1 MRLSSWRETAELL
14 TLLAVVGS
22 LIAIVMELRQTQAAL
37 SAQAYQARAFDA
49 IETNRMMLG
58 DRDRE
63 LQALLSQIEAT
74 ALQSINPSDRDVL
87 FTWFFIRRT
96 DLDNEHYQFEHGYL
110 DADFYQTTTEPETKA
125 AAPYWRQLGIA
136 EPRQS
141 FTAEVDR
148 ILTDPTI
155 P

>member
-110 DADFYQTTTEPETKA
+110 DADFYQTTTEPEIKA

>member
-1 MRLSSWRETAELL
+1 MKLSSWREAAELL

-49 IETNRMMLG
+49 IELNRGILG
-58 DRDRE
+58 NRE
-63 LQALLSQIEAT
+63 LQGLLSQ
-74 ALQSINPSDRDVL
+74 LQSGAIDLKSIDPSDRDTL
-87 FTWFFIRRT
+87 FTWFFMRRT
-96 DLDNEHYQFEHGYL
+96 DLDNEHYQYEQGYL
-110 DADFYQTTTEPETKA
+110 DTDFYQTTTEPEIKA
-125 AAPYWRQLGIA
+125 AAPYWRQLSVP

-148 ILTDPTI
+148 ILADPNI

>member
-1 MRLSSWRETAELL
+1 MKLSSWRETAELL

-22 LIAIVMELRQTQAAL
+22 LIAIVIELRQTQTAL

-49 IETNRMMLG
+49 IETNRMTLG
-58 DRDRE
+58 DHE
-63 LQALLSQIEAT
+63 LQALIDQVQAGVIDMT
-74 ALQSINPSDRDVL
+74 SIDPSDRNAL
-87 FTWFFIRRT
+87 FSWFFIRRT
-96 DLDNEHYQFEHGYL
+96 DLDNEHYQYEHGYL
-110 DADFYQTTTEPETKA
+110 DADFYQTTTEPEIKA
-125 AAPYWRQLGIA
+125 SAPYWRQLGIA

-148 ILTDPTI
+148 ILADPSI